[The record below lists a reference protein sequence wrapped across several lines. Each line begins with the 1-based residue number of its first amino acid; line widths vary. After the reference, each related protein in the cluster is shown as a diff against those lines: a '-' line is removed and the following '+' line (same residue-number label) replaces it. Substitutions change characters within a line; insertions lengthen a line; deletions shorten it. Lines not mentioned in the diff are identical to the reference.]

1 MLSLEDLQ
9 LLEAVRA
16 TGSLSRA
23 AERLGKA
30 ASTVSYAAR
39 QLEERLDALLFDRAG
54 YRIALTP
61 AGLLLVEQGAQLHAQ
76 ARRLTERIKQVA
88 RGWESEL
95 RIATDELAHTEALL
109 PLVSDFDALNS
120 GVRLRFAHEV
130 LGGTWEALLDQRADL
145 VVAAT
150 NEPPAMAHLQWFE
163 LARLE
168 WVFAIS
174 PRHPLA
180 QDARRSQQ
188 PLSQD
193 AIAAHR
199 AVVVADS
206 SRLALARSYG
216 VQTHQERLAMPS
228 MRAKI
233 AAQVA
238 GLGVGWLPLEQVRS
252 HLAQGTLVAL
262 PTQDP
267 REPNLLYVGWH
278 SHRAGPA
285 LQWWVGKL
293 RDPRLV
299 PPLLHAGY

>member
-9 LLEAVRA
+9 LLEAVRV

-23 AERLGKA
+23 ADRLGKA

-76 ARRLTERIKQVA
+76 ARRLTDRVKQVA

-95 RIATDELAHTEALL
+95 RIVTDELANIEALL
-109 PLVSDFDALNS
+109 PLVSGFDALNS
-120 GVRLRFAHEV
+120 GVALRITHEV
-130 LGGTWEALLDQRADL
+130 LGGTWEALLDHRADL

-163 LARLE
+163 LAQLK
-168 WVFAIS
+168 WVFAVS

-180 QDARRSQQ
+180 DEQQ
-188 PLSQD
+188 PLSTE
-193 AIAAHR
+193 AIGAHR
-199 AVVVADS
+199 HVVVADT
-206 SRLALARSYG
+206 SRLAIARSYG
-216 VQTHQERLAMPS
+216 VQASQDRLALPS

-238 GLGVGWLPLEQVRS
+238 GLGVGWLPLEKVRP
-252 HLAQGTLVAL
+252 HLEQGTLVAL
-262 PTQDP
+262 STQDP
-267 REPNLLYVGWH
+267 REPNQLFVGWH
-278 SHRAGPA
+278 SNRAGPA
-285 LQWWVGKL
+285 LQWWVEKL

-299 PPLLHAGY
+299 APLLQVS

>member
-1 MLSLEDLQ
+1 MLSLDDLQ

-23 AERLGKA
+23 AARLGKA

-76 ARRLTERIKQVA
+76 ARQLTERVKQVA

-95 RIATDELAHTEALL
+95 RIVTDELANIEALL

-120 GVRLRFAHEV
+120 GVRLRVTHEV

-168 WVFAIS
+168 WVFAVS

-180 QDARRSQQ
+180 RERQ
-188 PLSQD
+188 PLSTQ
-193 AIAAHR
+193 AMAAHR
-199 AVVVADS
+199 SVVVADT
-206 SRLALARSYG
+206 SRLAMARSYG
-216 VQTHQERLAMPS
+216 VHSSQERLALPS

-233 AAQVA
+233 AAQIA
-238 GLGVGWLPLEQVRS
+238 GLGVGWLPLEKVRQ
-252 HLAQGTLVAL
+252 HLENGALVAL
-262 PTQDP
+262 DTQDP
-267 REPNLLYVGWH
+267 REPNLLFVGWH

-285 LQWWVGKL
+285 LQWWAEKL

-299 PPLLHAGY
+299 GPLLQVS

>member
-1 MLSLEDLQ
+1 MLSLDDLQ
-9 LLEAVRA
+9 LLQAVRA

-61 AGLLLVEQGAQLHAQ
+61 AGLLLVEQGAQLQAQ
-76 ARRLTERIKQVA
+76 ARRLTERVKQVA
-88 RGWESEL
+88 RGWESAL
-95 RIATDELAHTEALL
+95 RIATDELANIEALL
-109 PLVSDFDALNS
+109 PLVADFDALNS
-120 GVRLRFAHEV
+120 GVHLRFAHEV
-130 LGGTWEALLDQRADL
+130 LGGNWESLLDQRADL

-163 LARLE
+163 LAQLE
-168 WVFAIS
+168 WVFAVS

-180 QDARRSQQ
+180 REGKDGK
-188 PLSQD
+188 PLSME
-193 AIAAHR
+193 AITAHR
-199 AVVVADS
+199 SVVVADT
-206 SRLALARSYG
+206 SRLSVARSYG

-238 GLGVGWLPLEQVRS
+238 GLGVGWLPLEKVRH
-252 HLAQGTLVAL
+252 HLEQGTLVAL
-262 PTQDP
+262 TTQDP

-285 LQWWVGKL
+285 LQWWVDKL

-299 PPLLHAGY
+299 PPLLYQNY

>member
-1 MLSLEDLQ
+1 
-9 LLEAVRA
+9 
-16 TGSLSRA
+16 
-23 AERLGKA
+23 
-30 ASTVSYAAR
+30 
-39 QLEERLDALLFDRAG
+39 
-54 YRIALTP
+54 
-61 AGLLLVEQGAQLHAQ
+61 
-76 ARRLTERIKQVA
+76 TERVKQVA

-95 RIATDELAHTEALL
+95 RIATDELANIEALL
-109 PLVSDFDALNS
+109 PLVADFDALNS

-130 LGGTWEALLDQRADL
+130 LGGTWESLLDQRADL

-163 LARLE
+163 LAELE
-168 WVFAIS
+168 WVFAVS

-180 QDARRSQQ
+180 SEKQ
-188 PLSQD
+188 PLSME
-193 AIAAHR
+193 AITAHR
-199 AVVVADS
+199 AVVVADT
-206 SRLALARSYG
+206 SRLAIARSYG

-238 GLGVGWLPLEQVRS
+238 GLGVGWLPLEKVRQ
-252 HLAQGTLVAL
+252 HLTQGTLVAL
-262 PTQDP
+262 ATQDP

-285 LQWWVGKL
+285 LQWWVEKL

-299 PPLLHAGY
+299 PPLLHQNY

>member
-1 MLSLEDLQ
+1 MLSLDDLQ
-9 LLEAVRA
+9 LLDAVRA

-39 QLEERLDALLFDRAG
+39 QLEDRLDALLFDRAG

-76 ARRLTERIKQVA
+76 AQRLTERVKQVA
-88 RGWESEL
+88 HGWESEL
-95 RIATDELAHTEALL
+95 RIATDELANIEALL
-109 PLVSDFDALNS
+109 PLVTDFDALAS

-163 LARLE
+163 LTQLQ
-168 WVFAIS
+168 WVFAVS

-180 QDARRSQQ
+180 RETQ
-188 PLSQD
+188 PLSME

-199 AVVVADS
+199 AVVVADT
-206 SRLALARSYG
+206 SRLAIARSYG
-216 VQTHQERLAMPS
+216 VQMHQERLAMPS

-238 GLGVGWLPLEQVRS
+238 SLGVGWLPLEKVRQ

-262 PTQDP
+262 ATQDP

-285 LQWWVGKL
+285 LQWWVEKL

-299 PPLLHAGY
+299 RPLLHVNY

>member
-23 AERLGKA
+23 ADRLGKA

-76 ARRLTERIKQVA
+76 AQRLTERVKQVA
-88 RGWESEL
+88 SGWESEL
-95 RIATDELAHTEALL
+95 RISTDELANIEALL
-109 PLVSDFDALNS
+109 PLVADFDALNS
-120 GVRLRFAHEV
+120 GVRLRFGHEV

-145 VVAAT
+145 VMAAT

-163 LARLE
+163 LTQLE
-168 WVFAIS
+168 WVFAVS

-180 QDARRSQQ
+180 RATQ
-188 PLSQD
+188 PLSTE
-193 AIAAHR
+193 AISAHR
-199 AVVVADS
+199 AVVVADT
-206 SRLALARSYG
+206 SRLGLTRNYG
-216 VQTHQERLAMPS
+216 VQTHQERLAMPN
-228 MRAKI
+228 MRGKI

-238 GLGVGWLPLEQVRS
+238 GLGVGWLPLEKVRH

-262 PTQDP
+262 ETQDP
-267 REPNLLYVGWH
+267 REPNQLFVGWH

-285 LQWWVGKL
+285 LKWWVEKL

-299 PPLLHAGY
+299 PHLLHMNY

>member
-1 MLSLEDLQ
+1 MLSLDDLQ

-76 ARRLTERIKQVA
+76 SLRLTERVKQVA

-95 RIATDELAHTEALL
+95 RIATDELANIEALL
-109 PLVSDFDALNS
+109 PLVTDFDALNS

-130 LGGTWEALLDQRADL
+130 LGGTWESLLDQRADL

-163 LARLE
+163 LAQLE
-168 WVFAIS
+168 WVFAVS

-180 QDARRSQQ
+180 LEKQ
-188 PLSQD
+188 PLSMD
-193 AIAAHR
+193 AITAHR
-199 AVVVADS
+199 SVVVADT
-206 SRLALARSYG
+206 SRLAMARSYG

-238 GLGVGWLPLEQVRS
+238 GLGVGWLPLEKVRQ
-252 HLAQGTLVAL
+252 HLEQRTLVAL
-262 PTQDP
+262 ATQDP
-267 REPNLLYVGWH
+267 REPNLLFVGWH

-285 LQWWVGKL
+285 LQWWVEKL

-299 PPLLHAGY
+299 PPLLHLNY

>member
-23 AERLGKA
+23 ADRLGKA

-39 QLEERLDALLFDRAG
+39 QLEDRLDALLFDRAG

-76 ARRLTERIKQVA
+76 VRRLTERVKQVA

-95 RIATDELAHTEALL
+95 RIATDELANIEALL
-109 PLVSDFDALNS
+109 PLVADFDALNS

-163 LARLE
+163 LTQLE
-168 WVFAIS
+168 WVFAVS

-180 QDARRSQQ
+180 REAQ
-188 PLSQD
+188 PLSME

-199 AVVVADS
+199 SVVVGDT
-206 SRLALARSYG
+206 SRLVIARSYG
-216 VQTHQERLAMPS
+216 VQTLQERLAMPS

-238 GLGVGWLPLEQVRS
+238 GLGVGWLPLEKVRQ

-262 PTQDP
+262 ATQDP

-285 LQWWVGKL
+285 LQWWVKKL

-299 PPLLHAGY
+299 PPLLHLNY

>member
-1 MLSLEDLQ
+1 
-9 LLEAVRA
+9 
-16 TGSLSRA
+16 
-23 AERLGKA
+23 
-30 ASTVSYAAR
+30 VSYAAR

-76 ARRLTERIKQVA
+76 VRRLTERVKQVA

-95 RIATDELAHTEALL
+95 RIATDELANIEALL
-109 PLVSDFDALNS
+109 PLVADFDALNS

-163 LARLE
+163 LTQLE
-168 WVFAIS
+168 WVFAVS

-180 QDARRSQQ
+180 REAQ
-188 PLSQD
+188 PLSME

-199 AVVVADS
+199 SVVVGDT
-206 SRLALARSYG
+206 SRLVIARSYG
-216 VQTHQERLAMPS
+216 VQTLQERLAMPS

-238 GLGVGWLPLEQVRS
+238 GLGVGWLPLEKVRQ

-262 PTQDP
+262 ATQDP

-285 LQWWVGKL
+285 LQWWVKKL

-299 PPLLHAGY
+299 PPLLHLNY

>member
-1 MLSLEDLQ
+1 MLGLEDLQ

-39 QLEERLDALLFDRAG
+39 QLEDRMDALLFDRAG

-61 AGLLLVEQGAQLHAQ
+61 AGQLLVEQGAQLHAQ
-76 ARRLTERIKQVA
+76 ARRLTERVKQVA

-95 RIATDELAHTEALL
+95 RIATDELANIEALL
-109 PLVSDFDALNS
+109 PLVADFDALNS

-163 LARLE
+163 LAQLE
-168 WVFAIS
+168 WVFAVS

-180 QDARRSQQ
+180 REKQ
-188 PLSQD
+188 PLSTE

-199 AVVVADS
+199 SVVVADT
-206 SRLALARSYG
+206 SRLAIARSYG

-238 GLGVGWLPLEQVRS
+238 GMGVGWLPLEKVRQ

-262 PTQDP
+262 ETQDP
-267 REPNLLYVGWH
+267 REPNLLFVGWH

-285 LQWWVGKL
+285 LQWWVKKL

-299 PPLLHAGY
+299 PALLHLNY

>member
-1 MLSLEDLQ
+1 MLSLDDLQ

-39 QLEERLDALLFDRAG
+39 QLEDRLDALLFDRAG

-76 ARRLTERIKQVA
+76 ARRLTERVKQVA

-95 RIATDELAHTEALL
+95 RIATDELANIEALL
-109 PLVSDFDALNS
+109 PLVADFDALNS

-163 LARLE
+163 LAQLE
-168 WVFAIS
+168 WVFAVA

-180 QDARRSQQ
+180 QAAR
-188 PLSQD
+188 PLSME

-199 AVVVADS
+199 AVVVADT
-206 SRLALARSYG
+206 SRLAIARSYG

-238 GLGVGWLPLEQVRS
+238 GLGVGWLPLEKVRH
-252 HLAQGTLVAL
+252 HLEGGTLVAL

-267 REPNLLYVGWH
+267 REPNLLFVGWH
-278 SHRAGPA
+278 SHRTGPA
-285 LQWWVGKL
+285 LQWWVDKL

-299 PPLLHAGY
+299 PPLLHANY

>member
-1 MLSLEDLQ
+1 MLNLDDLQ

-39 QLEERLDALLFDRAG
+39 QLEERLDVLLFDRAG

-76 ARRLTERIKQVA
+76 AQRLTERVKQVA

-95 RIATDELAHTEALL
+95 RIVTDELANIEALL
-109 PLVSDFDALNS
+109 PLVADFDALNS

-130 LGGTWEALLDQRADL
+130 LGGTWEALLDQHADL

-163 LARLE
+163 LTQLE
-168 WVFAIS
+168 WVFAVS

-180 QDARRSQQ
+180 RATKKGQ
-188 PLSQD
+188 PLSME

-199 AVVVADS
+199 AVVVADTA
-206 SRLALARSYG
+206 RLGLARSYG

-238 GLGVGWLPLEQVRS
+238 GLGVGWLPLEKVRL

-262 PTQDP
+262 ATEDP
-267 REPNLLYVGWH
+267 REPNLLFVGWH
-278 SHRAGPA
+278 SYRAGPA
-285 LQWWVGKL
+285 LQWWVQKL
-293 RDPRLV
+293 RDPRLL
-299 PPLLHAGY
+299 PRLLHLNY

>member
-1 MLSLEDLQ
+1 MLSLDDLQ

-23 AERLGKA
+23 ADRLGKA

-76 ARRLTERIKQVA
+76 AQRLTERVKQVA
-88 RGWESEL
+88 SGWEPEL
-95 RIATDELAHTEALL
+95 RIVTDELANIEALL
-109 PLVSDFDALNS
+109 PLAADFDALNS
-120 GVRLRFAHEV
+120 GVRLRFGHEV

-163 LARLE
+163 LTKLE
-168 WVFAIS
+168 WVFAVS

-180 QDARRSQQ
+180 REAQ
-188 PLSQD
+188 PLSME
-193 AIAAHR
+193 AITAHR
-199 AVVVADS
+199 AVVVADT
-206 SRLALARSYG
+206 SRLGMARNYG
-216 VQTHQERLAMPS
+216 VQTQQERLAMPS
-228 MRAKI
+228 MQGKI

-238 GLGVGWLPLEQVRS
+238 GLGVGWLPLEKVRH
-252 HLAQGTLVAL
+252 HLAQGTLVAME
-262 PTQDP
+262 TQDP
-267 REPNLLYVGWH
+267 REPNQLFVGWH

-285 LQWWVGKL
+285 LKWWVEKL

-299 PPLLHAGY
+299 PPLLHLNH

>member
-1 MLSLEDLQ
+1 MLSLDDLQ

-39 QLEERLDALLFDRAG
+39 QLEDRLDALLFDRAG

-76 ARRLTERIKQVA
+76 AKRLTERVKQVA

-95 RIATDELAHTEALL
+95 RIATDELANIEALL
-109 PLVSDFDALNS
+109 PLVADFDALNS

-163 LARLE
+163 LAQLE
-168 WVFAIS
+168 WVFAVA

-180 QDARRSQQ
+180 QAAR
-188 PLSQD
+188 PLAME
-193 AIAAHR
+193 AITAHR
-199 AVVVADS
+199 AVVVADT
-206 SRLALARSYG
+206 SRLAIARSYG

-238 GLGVGWLPLEQVRS
+238 GLGVGWLPLEKVRH
-252 HLAQGTLVAL
+252 HLERGTLVAL

-267 REPNLLYVGWH
+267 REPNLLFVGWH

-285 LQWWVGKL
+285 LQWWVDKL
-293 RDPRLV
+293 RNPRLV
-299 PPLLHAGY
+299 PPLLHQNY

>member
-76 ARRLTERIKQVA
+76 ARRLTERVKQVA

-95 RIATDELAHTEALL
+95 RIVTDELANIEALL
-109 PLVSDFDALNS
+109 PLIADFDALNS
-120 GVRLRFAHEV
+120 GVRLRVAHEV

-163 LARLE
+163 LAQLE
-168 WVFAIS
+168 WVFAVS

-180 QDARRSQQ
+180 REAQDGQ
-188 PLSQD
+188 PLSVE

-199 AVVVADS
+199 SVVVADT
-206 SRLALARSYG
+206 SRLAVARSYG

-238 GLGVGWLPLEQVRS
+238 GLGVGWLPLEKVRD
-252 HLAQGTLVAL
+252 HLADGSLVAL
-262 PTQDP
+262 ATQDP
-267 REPNLLYVGWH
+267 REPNLLFVGWH

-285 LQWWVGKL
+285 LQWWVEKL

-299 PPLLHAGY
+299 PPLLHVNF

>member
-1 MLSLEDLQ
+1 MLSLDDLQ

-61 AGLLLVEQGAQLHAQ
+61 AGLLLVEQGAQLQAQ
-76 ARRLTERIKQVA
+76 AGRLAERVKQVA

-95 RIATDELAHTEALL
+95 RIVTDELANIEALL
-109 PLVSDFDALNS
+109 PLVADFDALNS

-130 LGGTWEALLDQRADL
+130 LGGTWESLLDQRADL

-163 LARLE
+163 LTQLE
-168 WVFAIS
+168 WVFAVA

-180 QDARRSQQ
+180 RLAKDGQ
-188 PLSQD
+188 PLSMET
-193 AIAAHR
+193 IAAHR
-199 AVVVADS
+199 AVVVADT
-206 SRLALARSYG
+206 SRLALGRSYG
-216 VQTHQERLAMPS
+216 VQAHQERLAMPS

-238 GLGVGWLPLEQVRS
+238 GLGVGWLPLEKVRH

-262 PTQDP
+262 TTQDP
-267 REPNLLYVGWH
+267 REPNLLYAGWH

-285 LQWWVGKL
+285 LQWWVDKL

-299 PPLLHAGY
+299 PPLLHQSG

>member
-39 QLEERLDALLFDRAG
+39 QLEDRMDALLFDRAG

-61 AGLLLVEQGAQLHAQ
+61 AGQLLVEQGAQLHAQ
-76 ARRLTERIKQVA
+76 ARRLTERVKQVA

-95 RIATDELAHTEALL
+95 RIATDELANIEALL
-109 PLVSDFDALNS
+109 PLVADFDALNS

-163 LARLE
+163 LAQLE
-168 WVFAIS
+168 WVFAVS

-180 QDARRSQQ
+180 REKQ
-188 PLSQD
+188 PLSTE

-199 AVVVADS
+199 SVVVADT
-206 SRLALARSYG
+206 SRLAIARSYG

-238 GLGVGWLPLEQVRS
+238 GMGVGWLPLEKVRQ

-262 PTQDP
+262 ETQDP
-267 REPNLLYVGWH
+267 REPNLLFVGWH

-285 LQWWVGKL
+285 LQWWVKKL

-299 PPLLHAGY
+299 PALLHLNY

>member
-39 QLEERLDALLFDRAG
+39 QLEDRLDALLFDRAG

-76 ARRLTERIKQVA
+76 ARRLTERVKQVA

-95 RIATDELAHTEALL
+95 RIATDELANIEALL
-109 PLVSDFDALNS
+109 PLVADFDALNS

-130 LGGTWEALLDQRADL
+130 LGGTWESLLDQRADL

-163 LARLE
+163 LAELE
-168 WVFAIS
+168 WVFAVS

-180 QDARRSQQ
+180 SEKQ
-188 PLSQD
+188 PLSME
-193 AIAAHR
+193 AITAHR
-199 AVVVADS
+199 AVVVADT
-206 SRLALARSYG
+206 SRLAIARSYG

-238 GLGVGWLPLEQVRS
+238 GLGVGWLPLEKVRQ
-252 HLAQGTLVAL
+252 HLTQGTLVAL
-262 PTQDP
+262 ATQDP

-285 LQWWVGKL
+285 LQWWVEKL

-299 PPLLHAGY
+299 PPLLHQNY

>member
-1 MLSLEDLQ
+1 MLSLDDLQ

-76 ARRLTERIKQVA
+76 ARRLTERVKQVA

-95 RIATDELAHTEALL
+95 RIATDELANIEALL
-109 PLVSDFDALNS
+109 PLVADFDALNS

-145 VVAAT
+145 VIAAT

-163 LARLE
+163 LAQLE
-168 WVFAIS
+168 WVFAVS

-180 QDARRSQQ
+180 REKQ
-188 PLSQD
+188 PLSME
-193 AIAAHR
+193 AITAHR
-199 AVVVADS
+199 AVVVADT
-206 SRLALARSYG
+206 SRLAMARTYG

-238 GLGVGWLPLEQVRS
+238 GLGVGWLPLEKVRQ
-252 HLAQGTLVAL
+252 HLKQSTLVAL
-262 PTQDP
+262 ATQDP
-267 REPNLLYVGWH
+267 RDPNLLYVGWH

-285 LQWWVGKL
+285 LQWWVDKL

-299 PPLLHAGY
+299 PPLLHQNY

>member
-1 MLSLEDLQ
+1 MLNLEDLQ

-23 AERLGKA
+23 AQQLGKA

-76 ARRLTERIKQVA
+76 ARRLTERVKQVA

-95 RIATDELAHTEALL
+95 RIVTDELANIEALL

-120 GVRLRFAHEV
+120 GVRLRVTHEV

-163 LARLE
+163 LAKLD
-168 WVFAIS
+168 WVFAVS

-180 QDARRSQQ
+180 REKQ
-188 PLSQD
+188 PLSME
-193 AIAAHR
+193 AIAAYR
-199 AVVVADS
+199 SVVVADT
-206 SRLALARSYG
+206 SRLAMARSYG
-216 VQTHQERLAMPS
+216 VQTSQERLALPS

-238 GLGVGWLPLEQVRS
+238 GLGVGWLPLQKIRP

-262 PTQDP
+262 DTQDP
-267 REPNLLYVGWH
+267 REPNLLFVGWH

-285 LQWWVGKL
+285 LQWWVEKM
-293 RDPRLV
+293 RDPRWV
-299 PPLLHAGY
+299 VPLLQVS

>member
-23 AERLGKA
+23 ADRLGKA

-39 QLEERLDALLFDRAG
+39 QLEERMDALLFDRAG

-76 ARRLTERIKQVA
+76 AQRLTERVKQVA
-88 RGWESEL
+88 SGWESEL
-95 RIATDELAHTEALL
+95 RISTDELANIEALL
-109 PLVSDFDALNS
+109 PLVADFDTLNS
-120 GVRLRFAHEV
+120 GVRLRIGHEV

-163 LARLE
+163 LTQLE
-168 WVFAIS
+168 WVFAVT

-180 QDARRSQQ
+180 RAAQ
-188 PLSQD
+188 PLSSET
-193 AIAAHR
+193 IAAHR
-199 AVVVADS
+199 AVVVADT
-206 SRLALARSYG
+206 SRLGLARNYG
-216 VQTHQERLAMPS
+216 VQTHQERLAVPS
-228 MRAKI
+228 MHAKI

-238 GLGVGWLPLEQVRS
+238 GLGVGWLPLEKVRH
-252 HLAQGTLVAL
+252 HLTQGTLVAL
-262 PTQDP
+262 TTQEP
-267 REPNLLYVGWH
+267 REPNQLFVGWH
-278 SHRAGPA
+278 SDRAGPA
-285 LQWWVGKL
+285 LKWWVEKL

-299 PPLLHAGY
+299 PPLLHVSH

>member
-1 MLSLEDLQ
+1 MLSLEDLE
-9 LLEAVRA
+9 LLEAVRV

-23 AERLGKA
+23 ADRLGKA

-61 AGLLLVEQGAQLHAQ
+61 AGLLLAEQGAQLHAQ
-76 ARRLTERIKQVA
+76 ARRLTDRVKQVA

-95 RIATDELAHTEALL
+95 RIVTDELANIDALL
-109 PLVSDFDALNS
+109 PLVSDFDTLNS
-120 GVRLRFAHEV
+120 GVGLRITHEV
-130 LGGTWEALLDQRADL
+130 LGGTWEALLDHRADL

-163 LARLE
+163 LAQLE
-168 WVFAIS
+168 WVFAVS

-180 QDARRSQQ
+180 GEPQ
-188 PLSQD
+188 PLSTE
-193 AIAAHR
+193 AISAHR
-199 AVVVADS
+199 HVVVADT
-206 SRLALARSYG
+206 SRLAMARSYG
-216 VQTHQERLAMPS
+216 VQANQERLALPS

-238 GLGVGWLPLEQVRS
+238 GLGVGWLPLEKVRS
-252 HLAQGTLVAL
+252 HLEQGTLVAL
-262 PTQDP
+262 STQDP
-267 REPNLLYVGWH
+267 REPNQLFVGWH

-285 LQWWVGKL
+285 LQWWVEKL
-293 RDPRLV
+293 RNPRLV
-299 PPLLHAGY
+299 APLLQVS

>member
-1 MLSLEDLQ
+1 MLSLDDLQ

-23 AERLGKA
+23 AARLGKA

-76 ARRLTERIKQVA
+76 ARQLTKRVKQVA

-95 RIATDELAHTEALL
+95 RIVTDELANIEALL

-120 GVRLRFAHEV
+120 GVRLRVTHEV

-168 WVFAIS
+168 WVFAVS

-180 QDARRSQQ
+180 RERQ
-188 PLSQD
+188 PLSTQ
-193 AIAAHR
+193 AMAAHR
-199 AVVVADS
+199 SVVVADT
-206 SRLALARSYG
+206 SRLAMARSYG
-216 VQTHQERLAMPS
+216 VHSSQERLALPS

-233 AAQVA
+233 AAQIA
-238 GLGVGWLPLEQVRS
+238 GLGVGWLPLEKVRQ
-252 HLAQGTLVAL
+252 HLENGALVAL
-262 PTQDP
+262 DTQDP
-267 REPNLLYVGWH
+267 REPNLLFVGWH

-285 LQWWVGKL
+285 LQWWAEKL

-299 PPLLHAGY
+299 GPLLQVS

>member
-1 MLSLEDLQ
+1 MLNLEDLQ

-30 ASTVSYAAR
+30 VSTVSYAAR

-76 ARRLTERIKQVA
+76 ARRLSERVKQVA
-88 RGWESEL
+88 RGWEAEL
-95 RIATDELAHTEALL
+95 RIVTDELANIEALL
-109 PLVSDFDALNS
+109 PLVSDFDALKG

-150 NEPPAMAHLQWFE
+150 NEPPAMAYLQWFE
-163 LARLE
+163 LAQLD
-168 WVFAIS
+168 WVFAVS
-174 PRHPLA
+174 PRHPLS
-180 QDARRSQQ
+180 REKQ
-188 PLSQD
+188 PLSMQ

-199 AVVVADS
+199 SVVVADT

-216 VQTHQERLAMPS
+216 VQPQQERLAMPS

-238 GLGVGWLPLEQVRS
+238 GLGVGWLPLEKVRK
-252 HLAQGTLVAL
+252 HLAQGAL
-262 PTQDP
+262 LALTTQDP

-285 LQWWVGKL
+285 LQWWVKKL

-299 PPLLHAGY
+299 APLLHLNY

>member
-1 MLSLEDLQ
+1 MLSLDDLQ

-23 AERLGKA
+23 ADRLGKA

-61 AGLLLVEQGAQLHAQ
+61 AGLLLVEQGALLHAQ
-76 ARRLTERIKQVA
+76 AQRLTERVKQVA
-88 RGWESEL
+88 SGWESEL
-95 RIATDELAHTEALL
+95 RIATDELANIEALL
-109 PLVSDFDALNS
+109 PLVADFDALNS

-163 LARLE
+163 LTQLA
-168 WVFAIS
+168 WVFAVS

-180 QDARRSQQ
+180 RETQ
-188 PLSQD
+188 PLSAE
-193 AIAAHR
+193 AIRAHR
-199 AVVVADS
+199 AVVVADT
-206 SRLALARSYG
+206 SRLGLARNYG
-216 VQTHQERLAMPS
+216 VQTQQERLAMPS
-228 MRAKI
+228 MQGKI

-238 GLGVGWLPLEQVRS
+238 GLGVGWLPLEKVRQ

-262 PTQDP
+262 ETQDP
-267 REPNLLYVGWH
+267 REPNQLFVGWH

-285 LQWWVGKL
+285 LQWWVEKL

-299 PPLLHAGY
+299 PPLLHVNQ